1 MAVWWAY
8 GLPVPLVCLLLRRS
22 TIISSAARCQDWF
35 NRSDIDALEGRKGV
49 WKNRQD
55 VSCGLNT
62 EVNYCFGVVKK
73 YEIKTVNSL
82 FSSKD
87 YTFALA
93 L

>member
-1 MAVWWAY
+1 M
-8 GLPVPLVCLLLRRS
+8 
-22 TIISSAARCQDWF
+22 
-35 NRSDIDALEGRKGV
+35 
-49 WKNRQD
+49 
-55 VSCGLNT
+55 SCGLNT